1 MNSKKTLLA
10 ALLAALML
18 TSGCGSSASQQ
29 QTDTAAQ
36 TGETGTSN
44 VASASDMAE
53 VEEVVEEGMTPIS
66 GDKVKDG
73 TYNVTVKSSSK
84 MFDITACELTV
95 ESGKMTATMHMGGKG
110 YLYVYMGTGEQAAAA
125 DEADYIP
132 FTEQADGTHSFTV
145 PVDALDEGIDCA
157 AFSKKKEKWYDRTIL
172 FRADSLPMDAFAD
185 GVVTTPD
192 SLSLADGSYTAD
204 VALAGGSGRAS
215 VQSPAELTVKD
226 GKVTAKIVW
235 SSKNYDYMKVGDT
248 KYDAVIED
256 EHSTFEIPVSCFDW
270 AMAVKADTTAM
281 SEAHEIDYS
290 RCVACMDCIGKC
302 RQHAIAFS
310 RNPAAK
316 PASETSASAAAEAPA
331 KTDRVVAAESSS
343 KAERVVAADRPADPS
358 RRKFLTIAGVLAY
371 TATVKAQEKK
381 VDGGLR
387 IRKSRT
393 APCRSRLRDRW
404 RPAT

>member
-36 TGETGTSN
+36 TGETDTSN

-73 TYNVTVKSSSK
+73 TYSVAVKSSSK

-95 ESGKMTATMHMGGKG
+95 EGGKMTATMHMGGKG

-125 DEADYIP
+125 DEANYIP

-248 KYDAVIED
+248 KYDTVIED

-281 SEAHEIDYS
+281 SEAHEIDYTLTF
-290 RCVACMDCIGKC
+290 D
-302 RQHAIAFS
+302 
-310 RNPAAK
+310 
-316 PASETSASAAAEAPA
+316 SASVAPL
-331 KTDRVVAAESSS
+331 S
-343 KAERVVAADRPADPS
+343 K
-358 RRKFLTIAGVLAY
+358 
-371 TATVKAQEKK
+371 
-381 VDGGLR
+381 
-387 IRKSRT
+387 
-393 APCRSRLRDRW
+393 
-404 RPAT
+404 

>member
-1 MNSKKTLLA
+1 MKKSVSL
-10 ALLAALML
+10 LLAALML
-18 TSGCGSSASQQ
+18 TGALAGCGSSASQQ

-248 KYDAVIED
+248 KYDTVIED

-281 SEAHEIDYS
+281 SEAHEIDYTLTF
-290 RCVACMDCIGKC
+290 D
-302 RQHAIAFS
+302 
-310 RNPAAK
+310 
-316 PASETSASAAAEAPA
+316 SASVAPL
-331 KTDRVVAAESSS
+331 S
-343 KAERVVAADRPADPS
+343 K
-358 RRKFLTIAGVLAY
+358 
-371 TATVKAQEKK
+371 
-381 VDGGLR
+381 
-387 IRKSRT
+387 
-393 APCRSRLRDRW
+393 
-404 RPAT
+404 

>member
-36 TGETGTSN
+36 TGEAGTSN
-44 VASASDMAE
+44 VASASDMTE

-73 TYNVTVKSSSK
+73 TYSVAVKSSSK

-95 ESGKMTATMHMGGKG
+95 EGGKMTATMHMGGKG

-132 FTEQADGTHSFTV
+132 FTEEADGTHSFTV
-145 PVDALDEGIDCA
+145 PVDCA

-192 SLSLADGSYTAD
+192 SLSLADGAYTAD

-248 KYDAVIED
+248 KYDTVIED

-281 SEAHEIDYS
+281 SEAHEIDYTLTF
-290 RCVACMDCIGKC
+290 D
-302 RQHAIAFS
+302 
-310 RNPAAK
+310 
-316 PASETSASAAAEAPA
+316 SASVAPL
-331 KTDRVVAAESSS
+331 S
-343 KAERVVAADRPADPS
+343 K
-358 RRKFLTIAGVLAY
+358 
-371 TATVKAQEKK
+371 
-381 VDGGLR
+381 
-387 IRKSRT
+387 
-393 APCRSRLRDRW
+393 
-404 RPAT
+404 

>member
-1 MNSKKTLLA
+1 MLLA
-10 ALLAALML
+10 
-18 TSGCGSSASQQ
+18 SGCSPATTPTGAESQPTQTSS
-29 QTDTAAQ
+29 T
-36 TGETGTSN
+36 ETTKSGQ
-44 VASASDMAE
+44 VASAEDMAG
-53 VEEVVEEGMTPIS
+53 VENVVQEGMVPIEGS
-66 GDKVKDG
+66 AIQDG
-73 TYNVTVKSSSK
+73 VYSIAVDSSSS
-84 MFDITACELTV
+84 MFKITACELTV
-95 ESGKMTATMHMGGKG
+95 EGGQMTAGMHMGGKG

-132 FTEQADGTHSFTV
+132 FTEEADGTHSFTV

-192 SLSLADGSYTAD
+192 SLSLADGAYTAD

-281 SEAHEIDYS
+281 SEAHEIDYTLTF
-290 RCVACMDCIGKC
+290 D
-302 RQHAIAFS
+302 
-310 RNPAAK
+310 
-316 PASETSASAAAEAPA
+316 SASVAPL
-331 KTDRVVAAESSS
+331 S
-343 KAERVVAADRPADPS
+343 K
-358 RRKFLTIAGVLAY
+358 
-371 TATVKAQEKK
+371 
-381 VDGGLR
+381 
-387 IRKSRT
+387 
-393 APCRSRLRDRW
+393 
-404 RPAT
+404 

>member
-53 VEEVVEEGMTPIS
+53 VEDVVEDGMIPIA
-66 GDKVKDG
+66 GDQVKDG
-73 TYNVTVKSSSK
+73 TYHVTVKSSSK

-95 ESGKMTATMHMGGKG
+95 EGGKMTAVMHMGGTG

-125 DEADYIP
+125 SESDYIP
-132 FTEQADGTHSFTV
+132 FTEEADGTHSFTV

-172 FRADSLPMDAFAD
+172 FRADSLPMDALAD
-185 GVVTTPD
+185 GVVTTPAD
-192 SLSLADGSYTAD
+192 LGLADGTYTAD

-215 VQSPAELTVKD
+215 VESPAQLTVKD
-226 GKVTAKIVW
+226 GNVTAKIVW

-270 AMAVKADTTAM
+270 AMAVKADTTSM
-281 SEAHEIDYS
+281 SEAHEIDYTLTFDAAS
-290 RCVACMDCIGKC
+290 VA
-302 RQHAIAFS
+302 
-310 RNPAAK
+310 PL
-316 PASETSASAAAEAPA
+316 
-331 KTDRVVAAESSS
+331 S
-343 KAERVVAADRPADPS
+343 K
-358 RRKFLTIAGVLAY
+358 
-371 TATVKAQEKK
+371 
-381 VDGGLR
+381 
-387 IRKSRT
+387 
-393 APCRSRLRDRW
+393 
-404 RPAT
+404 

>member
-18 TSGCGSSASQQ
+18 TSGCGSSPSQQ

-36 TGETGTSN
+36 TGETSTSN
-44 VASASDMAE
+44 VASASDMTE

-95 ESGKMTATMHMGGKG
+95 EGGKMTATMHMGGKG

-248 KYDAVIED
+248 KYDTVIED

-281 SEAHEIDYS
+281 SEAHEIDYTLTF
-290 RCVACMDCIGKC
+290 D
-302 RQHAIAFS
+302 
-310 RNPAAK
+310 
-316 PASETSASAAAEAPA
+316 SASVAPL
-331 KTDRVVAAESSS
+331 S
-343 KAERVVAADRPADPS
+343 K
-358 RRKFLTIAGVLAY
+358 
-371 TATVKAQEKK
+371 
-381 VDGGLR
+381 
-387 IRKSRT
+387 
-393 APCRSRLRDRW
+393 
-404 RPAT
+404 

>member
-36 TGETGTSN
+36 TSETGTSN
-44 VASASDMAE
+44 VASASDMTE

-73 TYNVTVKSSSK
+73 TYSVAVKSSSK

-248 KYDAVIED
+248 KYDTVIED

-281 SEAHEIDYS
+281 SEAHEIDYTLTF
-290 RCVACMDCIGKC
+290 D
-302 RQHAIAFS
+302 
-310 RNPAAK
+310 
-316 PASETSASAAAEAPA
+316 SASVAPL
-331 KTDRVVAAESSS
+331 S
-343 KAERVVAADRPADPS
+343 K
-358 RRKFLTIAGVLAY
+358 
-371 TATVKAQEKK
+371 
-381 VDGGLR
+381 
-387 IRKSRT
+387 
-393 APCRSRLRDRW
+393 
-404 RPAT
+404 

>member
-18 TSGCGSSASQQ
+18 TSGCGSSPSQQ

-53 VEEVVEEGMTPIS
+53 VEDVVEDSMIPIA
-66 GDKVKDG
+66 GDQVKDG
-73 TYNVTVKSSSK
+73 TYHVTVKSSSK
-84 MFDITACELTV
+84 MFDITSCELTV
-95 ESGKMTATMHMGGKG
+95 EGGKMTAVMHMGGTG

-125 DEADYIP
+125 SESDYIP
-132 FTEQADGTHSFTV
+132 FTEEADGTHSFTV
-145 PVDALDEGIDCA
+145 PLTRSTEGIDCA

-172 FRADSLPMDAFAD
+172 FRADSLPMDVFAD
-185 GVVTTPD
+185 GVVTTPAD
-192 SLSLADGSYTAD
+192 LGLADGTYTAD

-215 VQSPAELTVKD
+215 VESPAQLTVKD
-226 GKVTAKIVW
+226 GNVTAKIVW

-281 SEAHEIDYS
+281 SEAHEIDYTLTFDAAS
-290 RCVACMDCIGKC
+290 VA
-302 RQHAIAFS
+302 
-310 RNPAAK
+310 PL
-316 PASETSASAAAEAPA
+316 
-331 KTDRVVAAESSS
+331 S
-343 KAERVVAADRPADPS
+343 K
-358 RRKFLTIAGVLAY
+358 
-371 TATVKAQEKK
+371 
-381 VDGGLR
+381 
-387 IRKSRT
+387 
-393 APCRSRLRDRW
+393 
-404 RPAT
+404 

>member
-29 QTDTAAQ
+29 QTDTAVQ

-73 TYNVTVKSSSK
+73 TYSVAVKSSSK

-125 DEADYIP
+125 YEADYIP

-248 KYDAVIED
+248 KYDTVIED

-281 SEAHEIDYS
+281 SEAHEIDYTLTF
-290 RCVACMDCIGKC
+290 D
-302 RQHAIAFS
+302 
-310 RNPAAK
+310 
-316 PASETSASAAAEAPA
+316 SASVTPL
-331 KTDRVVAAESSS
+331 S
-343 KAERVVAADRPADPS
+343 K
-358 RRKFLTIAGVLAY
+358 
-371 TATVKAQEKK
+371 
-381 VDGGLR
+381 
-387 IRKSRT
+387 
-393 APCRSRLRDRW
+393 
-404 RPAT
+404 

>member
-36 TGETGTSN
+36 TSETGTSN

-73 TYNVTVKSSSK
+73 TYSVAVKSSSK

-95 ESGKMTATMHMGGKG
+95 EGGKMTATMHMGGKG

-248 KYDAVIED
+248 KYDTVIED

-281 SEAHEIDYS
+281 SEAHEIDYTLTF
-290 RCVACMDCIGKC
+290 D
-302 RQHAIAFS
+302 
-310 RNPAAK
+310 
-316 PASETSASAAAEAPA
+316 SASVAPL
-331 KTDRVVAAESSS
+331 S
-343 KAERVVAADRPADPS
+343 K
-358 RRKFLTIAGVLAY
+358 
-371 TATVKAQEKK
+371 
-381 VDGGLR
+381 
-387 IRKSRT
+387 
-393 APCRSRLRDRW
+393 
-404 RPAT
+404 

>member
-18 TSGCGSSASQQ
+18 TSGCGSSPSQQ
-29 QTDTAAQ
+29 QTDTAVQ
-36 TGETGTSN
+36 TSETGASN

-73 TYNVTVKSSSK
+73 TYSVAVKSSSK

-95 ESGKMTATMHMGGKG
+95 EGGKMTATMHMGGKG

-132 FTEQADGTHSFTV
+132 FTEEADGTHSFTV

-172 FRADSLPMDAFAD
+172 FRADSLPMDALAD

-248 KYDAVIED
+248 KYDTVIED

-281 SEAHEIDYS
+281 SEAHEIDYTLTF
-290 RCVACMDCIGKC
+290 D
-302 RQHAIAFS
+302 
-310 RNPAAK
+310 
-316 PASETSASAAAEAPA
+316 SASVTPL
-331 KTDRVVAAESSS
+331 S
-343 KAERVVAADRPADPS
+343 K
-358 RRKFLTIAGVLAY
+358 
-371 TATVKAQEKK
+371 
-381 VDGGLR
+381 
-387 IRKSRT
+387 
-393 APCRSRLRDRW
+393 
-404 RPAT
+404 

>member
-53 VEEVVEEGMTPIS
+53 VEDVVEDGMIPIA
-66 GDKVKDG
+66 GDQVKDG
-73 TYNVTVKSSSK
+73 TYHVTVKSSSK

-95 ESGKMTATMHMGGKG
+95 EGGKMTAVMHMGGTG

-125 DEADYIP
+125 SESDYIP
-132 FTEQADGTHSFTV
+132 FTEEADGTHSFTV

-172 FRADSLPMDAFAD
+172 FRADSLPMDVFAD
-185 GVVTTPD
+185 GVVTTPAD
-192 SLSLADGSYTAD
+192 LGLADGTYTAD

-215 VQSPAELTVKD
+215 VESPAQLTVKD
-226 GKVTAKIVW
+226 GNVTAKIVW

-281 SEAHEIDYS
+281 SEAHEIDYTLTFDS
-290 RCVACMDCIGKC
+290 
-302 RQHAIAFS
+302 
-310 RNPAAK
+310 
-316 PASETSASAAAEAPA
+316 TTLAAAE
-331 KTDRVVAAESSS
+331 
-343 KAERVVAADRPADPS
+343 
-358 RRKFLTIAGVLAY
+358 
-371 TATVKAQEKK
+371 
-381 VDGGLR
+381 
-387 IRKSRT
+387 
-393 APCRSRLRDRW
+393 
-404 RPAT
+404 

>member
-36 TGETGTSN
+36 TGETSTSN
-44 VASASDMAE
+44 VASASDMTE

-248 KYDAVIED
+248 KYDTVIED

-281 SEAHEIDYS
+281 SEAHEIDYTLTF
-290 RCVACMDCIGKC
+290 D
-302 RQHAIAFS
+302 
-310 RNPAAK
+310 
-316 PASETSASAAAEAPA
+316 SASVAPL
-331 KTDRVVAAESSS
+331 S
-343 KAERVVAADRPADPS
+343 K
-358 RRKFLTIAGVLAY
+358 
-371 TATVKAQEKK
+371 
-381 VDGGLR
+381 
-387 IRKSRT
+387 
-393 APCRSRLRDRW
+393 
-404 RPAT
+404 

>member
-18 TSGCGSSASQQ
+18 TSGCGSSPSQQ

-73 TYNVTVKSSSK
+73 TYSVAVKSSSK

-95 ESGKMTATMHMGGKG
+95 EGGKMTATMHMGGKG

-145 PVDALDEGIDCA
+145 PVDAFDEGIDCA

-248 KYDAVIED
+248 KYDTVIED

-281 SEAHEIDYS
+281 SEAHEIDYTLTF
-290 RCVACMDCIGKC
+290 D
-302 RQHAIAFS
+302 
-310 RNPAAK
+310 
-316 PASETSASAAAEAPA
+316 SASVAPL
-331 KTDRVVAAESSS
+331 S
-343 KAERVVAADRPADPS
+343 K
-358 RRKFLTIAGVLAY
+358 
-371 TATVKAQEKK
+371 
-381 VDGGLR
+381 
-387 IRKSRT
+387 
-393 APCRSRLRDRW
+393 
-404 RPAT
+404 

>member
-18 TSGCGSSASQQ
+18 TSGCGSSPSQQ

-44 VASASDMAE
+44 VASASDMTE

-73 TYNVTVKSSSK
+73 TYNVAVKSSSK

-248 KYDAVIED
+248 KYDTVIED

-281 SEAHEIDYS
+281 SEAHEIDYTLTF
-290 RCVACMDCIGKC
+290 D
-302 RQHAIAFS
+302 
-310 RNPAAK
+310 
-316 PASETSASAAAEAPA
+316 SASVAPL
-331 KTDRVVAAESSS
+331 S
-343 KAERVVAADRPADPS
+343 K
-358 RRKFLTIAGVLAY
+358 
-371 TATVKAQEKK
+371 
-381 VDGGLR
+381 
-387 IRKSRT
+387 
-393 APCRSRLRDRW
+393 
-404 RPAT
+404 

>member
-29 QTDTAAQ
+29 QTDTAVQ

-95 ESGKMTATMHMGGKG
+95 EGGKMTATMHMGGKG

-248 KYDAVIED
+248 KYDTVIED

-281 SEAHEIDYS
+281 SEAHEIDYTLTF
-290 RCVACMDCIGKC
+290 D
-302 RQHAIAFS
+302 
-310 RNPAAK
+310 
-316 PASETSASAAAEAPA
+316 SASVAPL
-331 KTDRVVAAESSS
+331 S
-343 KAERVVAADRPADPS
+343 K
-358 RRKFLTIAGVLAY
+358 
-371 TATVKAQEKK
+371 
-381 VDGGLR
+381 
-387 IRKSRT
+387 
-393 APCRSRLRDRW
+393 
-404 RPAT
+404 

>member
-18 TSGCGSSASQQ
+18 TSGCGSTEAQQ
-29 QTDTAAQ
+29 QSDTSAAQ
-36 TGETGTSN
+36 QDTSSQ
-44 VASASDMAE
+44 VASSSEMTE
-53 VEEVVEEGMTPIS
+53 VEEVVEDGMIPIA
-66 GDKVKDG
+66 GDQVKDG

-95 ESGKMTATMHMGGKG
+95 EGGKMTAVMHMGGTG

-125 DEADYIP
+125 SESDYIP
-132 FTEQADGTHSFTV
+132 FTEEADGTHSFTV

-172 FRADSLPMDAFAD
+172 FRADSLPMDALAD
-185 GVVTTPD
+185 GVVTTPAD
-192 SLSLADGSYTAD
+192 LGLADGTYTAD

-215 VQSPAELTVKD
+215 VESPAQLTVKD
-226 GKVTAKIVW
+226 GNVTAKIVW

-281 SEAHEIDYS
+281 SEAHEIDYTLTFDAAS
-290 RCVACMDCIGKC
+290 VA
-302 RQHAIAFS
+302 
-310 RNPAAK
+310 PL
-316 PASETSASAAAEAPA
+316 
-331 KTDRVVAAESSS
+331 S
-343 KAERVVAADRPADPS
+343 K
-358 RRKFLTIAGVLAY
+358 
-371 TATVKAQEKK
+371 
-381 VDGGLR
+381 
-387 IRKSRT
+387 
-393 APCRSRLRDRW
+393 
-404 RPAT
+404 

>member
-235 SSKNYDYMKVGDT
+235 SSKNYDYMKVNDE
-248 KYDAVIED
+248 KYDAVIEN
-256 EHSTFEIPVSCFDW
+256 EHSTFEIPVAGFDW
-270 AMAVKADTTAM
+270 AMPVVADTTAM
-281 SEAHEIDYS
+281 SEPHEIEYTLRFDS
-290 RCVACMDCIGKC
+290 AS
-302 RQHAIAFS
+302 IA
-310 RNPAAK
+310 PAAK
-316 PASETSASAAAEAPA
+316 
-331 KTDRVVAAESSS
+331 
-343 KAERVVAADRPADPS
+343 
-358 RRKFLTIAGVLAY
+358 
-371 TATVKAQEKK
+371 
-381 VDGGLR
+381 
-387 IRKSRT
+387 
-393 APCRSRLRDRW
+393 
-404 RPAT
+404 

>member
-36 TGETGTSN
+36 TSETGASN
-44 VASASDMAE
+44 LASASDMAE

-73 TYNVTVKSSSK
+73 TYSVAVKSSSK

-248 KYDAVIED
+248 KYDTVIED

-270 AMAVKADTTAM
+270 AIAVKADTTAM
-281 SEAHEIDYS
+281 SEAHEIDYTLTF
-290 RCVACMDCIGKC
+290 D
-302 RQHAIAFS
+302 
-310 RNPAAK
+310 
-316 PASETSASAAAEAPA
+316 SASVTPL
-331 KTDRVVAAESSS
+331 S
-343 KAERVVAADRPADPS
+343 K
-358 RRKFLTIAGVLAY
+358 
-371 TATVKAQEKK
+371 
-381 VDGGLR
+381 
-387 IRKSRT
+387 
-393 APCRSRLRDRW
+393 
-404 RPAT
+404 

>member
-44 VASASDMAE
+44 VASASDMTE

-235 SSKNYDYMKVGDT
+235 SSKNYDYMKVNDE
-248 KYDAVIED
+248 KYDAVIEN
-256 EHSTFEIPVSCFDW
+256 EHSTFEIPVAGFDW
-270 AMAVKADTTAM
+270 AMPVVADTTAM
-281 SEAHEIDYS
+281 SEPHEIEYTLRFDS
-290 RCVACMDCIGKC
+290 AS
-302 RQHAIAFS
+302 IA
-310 RNPAAK
+310 PAAK
-316 PASETSASAAAEAPA
+316 
-331 KTDRVVAAESSS
+331 
-343 KAERVVAADRPADPS
+343 
-358 RRKFLTIAGVLAY
+358 
-371 TATVKAQEKK
+371 
-381 VDGGLR
+381 
-387 IRKSRT
+387 
-393 APCRSRLRDRW
+393 
-404 RPAT
+404 